1 MNMRLLPMSIAIA
14 MGLGVGFSKD
24 VQAQRAVYCTNCAT
38 SSQAMGI
45 TAAIEGSRAAIV
57 QAIQGASTAQTT
69 ATSETGRAIS
79 EANTATQAEME
90 RLRISSRYALPDPC
104 TMTSASRG
112 GVSSTRSRP
121 GGSGRGAGGG
131 GDSGSA
137 SGSAGANTSMAKAL
151 EISSGSQPAPAP
163 EIVAGMA
170 ASGACGTFA
179 SGGERAR
186 MCAGARFST
195 GVFSGF
201 PNADVRAET
210 LFDGPQTQSDMTEG
224 VRRRL
229 TIPPGNSPERTAV
242 AAFIRNLETPLD
254 LRALRPKE
262 LDSTSGR
269 NYMASRDAYEAAMS
283 LATKPMRDQ
292 QSLMTASASTL
303 PVLQQMLKGLDASF
317 VSTWLSQ
324 TYSNWRSDGISA
336 AELLQLEAARR
347 YMNEDWYA
355 RIVAADDHLLQIEA
369 LQLQALQVW
378 QQNLLLERIQQ
389 GNVIAGAAAGA
400 AIRKEK
406 LPELVNLHKA
416 AQLP

>member
-1 MNMRLLPMSIAIA
+1 MSIAIA
-14 MGLGVGFSKD
+14 IGFGVGFIKD

-38 SSQAMGI
+38 SSQAYGI
-45 TAAIEGSRAAIV
+45 TAAIEGSRVAIV

-79 EANTATQAEME
+79 EANTATEAEME
-90 RLRISSRYALPDPC
+90 RLRVRSRYALPDPC
-104 TMTSASRG
+104 SMTSASRG
-112 GVSSTRSRP
+112 GVSSARSHP

-131 GDSGSA
+131 GSSGSA
-137 SGSAGANTSMAKAL
+137 AGSAGANDSMVKAL
-151 EISSGSQPAPAP
+151 EISSGAQPAPAP
-163 EIVAGMA
+163 EVVASIA

-179 SGGERAR
+179 SGGERER
-186 MCAGARFST
+186 MCSGARFST
-195 GVFSGF
+195 GVSSGF

-210 LFDGPQTQSDMTEG
+210 LFDGPQTESDMSAG
-224 VRRRL
+224 VRRQL

-254 LRALRPKE
+254 LRALKPKE
-262 LDSTSGR
+262 LDSIAGR
-269 NYMASRDAYEAAMS
+269 NYMAFRDSYEAAMS

-292 QSLMTASASTL
+292 QSSMTASVSTL
-303 PVLQQMLKGLDASF
+303 PVLRQMMKGLDAPF
-317 VSTWLSQ
+317 VSRWLTQ
-324 TYSNWRSDGISA
+324 AYSRWNRDGISS

-347 YMNEDWYA
+347 YMNEDWYV

-389 GNVIAGAAAGA
+389 ANVIAGAAAGA
-400 AIRKEK
+400 TIRQEK
-406 LPELVNLHKA
+406 MPQLVNLHKA
-416 AQLP
+416 AQLQ